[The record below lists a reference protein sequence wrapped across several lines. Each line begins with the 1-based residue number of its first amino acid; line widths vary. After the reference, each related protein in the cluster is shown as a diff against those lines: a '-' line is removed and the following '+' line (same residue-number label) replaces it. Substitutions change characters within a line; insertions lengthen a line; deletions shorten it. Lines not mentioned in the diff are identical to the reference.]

1 MVHRGATN
9 RVAAGWQ
16 AGADA
21 FALKLVGLL
30 HEKVRARP
38 NSYHGGLF
46 ISRDCHTIGDNSAL
60 LCAALDCKALHRHL
74 VAYAEAWRLWNRV
87 RKTLN
92 RAAIIPADE
101 VTAFR
106 ADTAA
111 IVTLLKDSFRWLSIS
126 PKLHIFRFHA
136 PDSLELWGS
145 IGLYGEQ
152 GLEAWHGRYGKGAAQ

>member
-60 LCAALDCKALHRHL
+60 LCAALDGKALQRH
-74 VAYAEAWRLWNRV
+74 VIAYAEAWRLCMQPGPNDPEPRRHYPRGRGHGV
-87 RKTLN
+87 SRGY
-92 RAAIIPADE
+92 
-101 VTAFR
+101 
-106 ADTAA
+106 
-111 IVTLLKDSFRWLSIS
+111 
-126 PKLHIFRFHA
+126 
-136 PDSLELWGS
+136 GS
-145 IGLYGEQ
+145 
-152 GLEAWHGRYGKGAAQ
+152 HGNPFEG